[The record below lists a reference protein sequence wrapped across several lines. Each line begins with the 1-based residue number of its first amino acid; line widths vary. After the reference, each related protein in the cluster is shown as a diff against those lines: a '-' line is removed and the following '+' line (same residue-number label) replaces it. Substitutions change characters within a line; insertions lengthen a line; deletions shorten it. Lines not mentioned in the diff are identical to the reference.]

1 MRATHPQ
8 VLTTS
13 FTREGPARA
22 PWRIIAAAALVLALG
37 YAALMFLMTAVT
49 PDGGTPPP
57 PRARIFVLV
66 ERTDAQHDRLDDRTI
81 VTGDVLHVAVVAEP
95 TVYTNLLNLDSR
107 ADFTHLGETWDERPR
122 ASDKPLTRRFEVD
135 AITGRETLVVVA
147 ARRPIGD
154 QSALLAEINGLPDLS
169 RADRLELLEARLQAA
184 YGAHDIAL
192 HASQELVH
200 LD

>member
-8 VLTTS
+8 ILTPSLHRAGPLPTPWVLVA
-13 FTREGPARA
+13 G
-22 PWRIIAAAALVLALG
+22 AAMVLCLGALALLM
-37 YAALMFLMTAVT
+37 AASTSSDAAT
-49 PDGGTPPP
+49 PA

-66 ERTDAQHDRLDDRTI
+66 ERTDAENDRLDDRTI

-95 TVYTNLLNLDSR
+95 TIYTSLLNLDSR
-107 ADFTHLGETWDERPR
+107 ADFTHIGEGWDERVR
-122 ASDKPLTRRFEVD
+122 AADKPLSRRFEVD
-135 AITGRETLVVVA
+135 AVTGRETLVVVA

-154 QSALLAEINGLPDLS
+154 QSPLLAEINGLPDLS
-169 RADRLELLEARLQAA
+169 RADRLELLETRLQAA
-184 YGAHDIAL
+184 FGPQDVAL